1 MILVELVDHEVD
13 SDRILDKDVVDL
25 AKTRESRSVLT
36 SSICLT
42 VIIYQNHA
50 KSRAISIS
58 TRNNAKPLIF
68 QVEKASNY
76 HSESIDQD
84 HRRIF

>member
-1 MILVELVDHEVD
+1 MILVELVD

-42 VIIYQNHA
+42 VIIYHA
-50 KSRAISIS
+50 KAIS
-58 TRNNAKPLIF
+58 TRNNAKPLTF

>member
-1 MILVELVDHEVD
+1 MILVELVD

-42 VIIYQNHA
+42 VIIKMLVMQKA
-50 KSRAISIS
+50 IS

>member
-42 VIIYQNHA
+42 VIIYQNGGHA
-50 KSRAISIS
+50 VS